1 MSNNTDKG
9 QDFNLGYYAGNR
21 KTGSITV
28 VNRRDGVT
36 SIKTITSEPE
46 SDLPKELKPI
56 FVGLTDQQQVILLNP
71 DNKRIEIRENFPED
85 AFPAHIYTDP
95 TSQRDWFMNDGDKES
110 GNDRLNCGDNGSSV
124 TVVENTTS
132 AQARFLRTIC
142 VGRGHHQAA
151 YTFPSQDVPD
161 VPRCAYISNLKD
173 GTLSVIGNDPDNTDT
188 FLQLIDTINLCE
200 PEKEKELSQ
209 ATVPNNAFPHGL
221 AYSPFTGKLYNLNNG
236 YGTIAVID
244 PVSNRIES
252 RIAFKG
258 HSNLFIVPG
267 GRYIIGR
274 GADRKSDP
282 NHVIAKLSVL
292 DLAHNNICDQ
302 VELPDIYIGKY
313 YFNDE
318 GTKLYLT
325 TSTSGSPEQQANI
338 KSDALLVY
346 DMNALPKLK
355 LVKEL
360 RMGTPSGSLAFHKA
374 NGTGELVFSS
384 NSEDGSVAIIDGVN
398 DKVIESIPVTTRMS
412 HSRVWMLQ

>member
-151 YTFPSQDVPD
+151 YTFSSQDAPD

-173 GTLSVIGNDPDNTDT
+173 GTLSVIGNNPDNTDT

-355 LVKEL
+355 SVKEL
-360 RMGTPSGSLAFHKA
+360 RMGTPSGSLAFHKT

-398 DKVIESIPVTTRMS
+398 DKVIESIPVTTSMS